1 MKKLL
6 MTIMAIS
13 MVSVANAAD
22 WTPVLGGNTQSSVL
36 DAMLKDIV
44 TLDAK
49 YTPILNKNAKSGIF
63 QNVPEPY
70 RQDLNPAKLV
80 IHKKEDFYEV
90 IFPLTNATLYGFPI
104 KEYVTYSGI
113 ENGFSGDR
121 VVFGSLTTTQYAQLK
136 KKKFK
141 IIKDEVCGESYPE
154 KEVKL
159 DEKTG
164 DVYLINGGSNCL

>member
-1 MKKLL
+1 MKRLAL
-6 MTIMAIS
+6 ILS
-13 MVSVANAAD
+13 FGLPVLANAAD
-22 WTPVLGGNTQSSVL
+22 WTPVFGGQTQSPVL
-36 DAMLKDIV
+36 GAMLNNIV

-49 YTPILNKNAKSGIF
+49 YTPILNKHAKSGVF

-104 KEYVTYSGI
+104 KEYVSYSGI

-154 KEVKL
+154 KELKL

-164 DVYLINGGSNCL
+164 NVYLVNGGSNCL